1 MSLSGVLAIVEVLDR
16 DGQVRQ
22 SQRVHAWPL
31 RIGRALDNDLSLAD
45 PHVAPH
51 HCVIDVDAQG
61 LALQALQTA
70 NGVQVGGRR
79 IRSGEREALR
89 DDGQALELVAG
100 RTRLRLR
107 RPGDSLAPELPLA
120 AAATLARRVGPT
132 LAGAAALAAVM
143 AFNTWLDS
151 DPDVFLR
158 ALGSTALTTVM
169 GGAIWIGLWSLLS
182 KLFTR
187 QTHAGWHL
195 KVFVLSSLAWL
206 VVGALPGLLAF
217 SLNWPWVSDFGFVA
231 GYAIAAA
238 ALYFHLLGVEPARP
252 ALMRGVAVAAFV
264 VGTGLTL
271 WNQQQRGDRLGSD
284 LYLSS
289 FHPPALRLARPVSAD
304 RFVDDLAGLQPL
316 LDRKAKEEPS
326 SDSGASDEE

>member
-1 MSLSGVLAIVEVLDR
+1 MSEPAVLAIVEVLDR

-22 SQRVHAWPL
+22 SQRVRAWPL

-51 HCVIDVDAQG
+51 HCVIDSEGSG
-61 LALQALQTA
+61 LALQALHTA
-70 NGVQVGGRR
+70 NGVQLGSRR
-79 IRSGEREALR
+79 LRDGERMPLR
-89 DDGQALELVAG
+89 DDGQPLELVAG

-107 RPGDSLAPELPLA
+107 RAGDALAPELPLA
-120 AAATLARRVGPT
+120 AAATLARRIAPT
-132 LAGAAALAAVM
+132 LAAAAALAAAL

-151 DPDVFLR
+151 DPDVVLR
-158 ALGSTALTTVM
+158 ALGSTALATLM
-169 GGAIWIGLWSLLS
+169 GAAIWIGLWSLLS

-195 KVFVLSSLAWL
+195 RVFVLSSLAWL
-206 VVGALPGLLAF
+206 AASALPGLIAF

-264 VGTGLTL
+264 AGTGLTL
-271 WNQQQRGDRLGSD
+271 WSQQQRADRLGSD
-284 LYLSS
+284 LYLGS

-304 RFVDDLAGLQPL
+304 SFIDGLAGLQPL

-326 SDSGASDEE
+326 SDNGASDEE

>member
-1 MSLSGVLAIVEVLDR
+1 MTTDGVHAIVEVLDR

-22 SQRVHAWPL
+22 SQRVAGWPL

-45 PHVAPH
+45 PHLAPH
-51 HCVIDVDAQG
+51 HCVIEADEPG
-61 LALQALQTA
+61 LALHVLQTE
-70 NGVQVGGRR
+70 NGVQLDRR
-79 IRSGEREALR
+79 HLRDGERCALR
-89 DDGQALELVAG
+89 EDGRPVEWVAG

-107 RPGDSLAPELPLA
+107 RSGDALAPELPLA
-120 AAATLARRVGPT
+120 ASATLVRRAGPT
-132 LAGAAALAAVM
+132 LAAALALAAAM

-158 ALGSTALTTVM
+158 ALGSTALATLV
-169 GGAIWIGLWSLLS
+169 GAAIWIGLWSLLS

-195 KVFVLSSLAWL
+195 RVFVLSSLAWL
-206 VVGALPGLLAF
+206 AVGALPGLVAF
-217 SLNWPWVSDFGFVA
+217 SLNWPWLSDFGFVA

-252 ALMRGVAVAAFV
+252 VLMRSVAVAAFAL
-264 VGTGLTL
+264 GTGLTL
-271 WNQQQRGDRLGSD
+271 WNQQQRADRLGSD

-289 FHPPALRLARPVSAD
+289 FHPPALRLARPVDAD
-304 RFVDDLAGLQPL
+304 RFVDGLAALQPL

-326 SDSGASDEE
+326 GDTGASDDE